1 MESIKGGY
9 KDTILSIDEENNK
22 CADCGKENPTKVS
35 VNNGIIIC
43 EGCAAEHAQLGPTI
57 SFVRDLSD
65 SFDEYLLNYFTLGG
79 NSKFKRFLKEENVDT
94 SLPINQKYLTK
105 ACDFYRVNLKKKV
118 QGSKLLEKNYE
129 NPNEIVENQ
138 ENHFPEFENYKLKNV
153 QEPNQ
158 TKMGQAK
165 KVLGNIGSGLFSFGK
180 KMYSGV
186 KQGANYV
193 AVKAQ
198 PATTQIKKGA
208 VYMGHQVGGA
218 YTNLKNK
225 IVALNKAQM
234 KKEEQ
239 KKEGENAENNN
250 NNEDPNNQQN
260 EQAQPKEDEKEKQNE
275 DGPGIVINQPLD
287 NIHVPE
293 QSSDQ

>member
-1 MESIKGGY
+1 MEQLQKG
-9 KDTILSIDEENNK
+9 DIILSIDEENNK

-35 VNNGIIIC
+35 VNNGIVIC
-43 EGCAAEHAQLGPTI
+43 EGCAAEHTQLGPTI
-57 SFVRDLSD
+57 SFVRELSD
-65 SFDEYLLNYFTLGG
+65 FFDEYLLNYFVLGG
-79 NSKFKRFLKEENVDT
+79 NSKFKRFVTEENLDS

-105 ACDFYRVNLKKKV
+105 ACNLYRINLKRKV
-118 QGSKLLEKNYE
+118 QGNKLLEKNYE
-129 NPNEIVENQ
+129 NPNEILENP
-138 ENHFPEFENYKLKNV
+138 ENHFPEFENYIIKGAP
-153 QEPNQ
+153 QENQ
-158 TKMGQAK
+158 TKMEQAK

-225 IVALNKAQM
+225 IVALNKP
-234 KKEEQ
+234 KVEEQ
-239 KKEGENAENNN
+239 QKEGENPENNN
-250 NNEDPNNQQN
+250 EGGNNEQ
-260 EQAQPKEDEKEKQNE
+260 EQPKEEEKNE
-275 DGPGIVINQPLD
+275 NVDGPGILINQPNLG
-287 NIHVPE
+287 NSPVNE
-293 QSSDQ
+293 FSSF

>member
-1 MESIKGGY
+1 MEKLQKG
-9 KDTILSIDEENNK
+9 DIILSIDEENNK

-35 VNNGIIIC
+35 VNNGIVIC
-43 EGCAAEHAQLGPTI
+43 EGCAAEHTQLGPTI
-57 SFVRDLSD
+57 SFVRELSD
-65 SFDEYLLNYFTLGG
+65 FFDEYLLNYFVLGG
-79 NSKFKRFLKEENVDT
+79 NSKFKRFVTEENLDS

-105 ACDFYRVNLKKKV
+105 ACNLYRINLKRKV
-118 QGSKLLEKNYE
+118 QGNKLLEKNYE
-129 NPNEIVENQ
+129 NPNEILENP
-138 ENHFPEFENYKLKNV
+138 ENHFPEFENYIIKGAP
-153 QEPNQ
+153 QENQ
-158 TKMGQAK
+158 TKMEQAK

-225 IVALNKAQM
+225 IVALNKP
-234 KKEEQ
+234 KVEEQ
-239 KKEGENAENNN
+239 QKEGENPENNN
-250 NNEDPNNQQN
+250 EGGNNEQ
-260 EQAQPKEDEKEKQNE
+260 EQPKEEEKNE
-275 DGPGIVINQPLD
+275 NVDGPGILINQPNLG
-287 NIHVPE
+287 NSPVNE
-293 QSSDQ
+293 FSSDQ